1 MFNSS
6 PSLADIAAVTGGGGG
21 SRDGGFGGDGWW
33 ALIILLALFGG
44 FGNRGFGGGGGGGMG
59 GGCCGDSCATQAD
72 VRAAV
77 DQQTLISKMDQQTY
91 GIADLGYAI
100 QGQVHGVTDAVTQT
114 GFGLQNAITS
124 ASFASMQGTNQLSR
138 ELAECCCEN
147 RAAIAQ
153 VRYDM
158 ATQTCDLG
166 HRIDGV
172 ADRIHEELTAIR
184 MEQKNERI
192 AELTQKLGMADLAA
206 SQAAQ
211 NAYLLNQL
219 RPCPTPAYVV
229 PNPNCCYSTQS
240 AGCGGGY
247 TF

>member
-1 MFNSS
+1 MFTNG
-6 PSLADIAAVTGGGGG
+6 PSLADIAAVTGGN
-21 SRDGGFGGDGWW
+21 RDNGGFGGDGWW
-33 ALIILLALFGG
+33 AIIILLALFGG
-44 FGNRGFGGGGGGGMG
+44 FGNRGFGGFGGAG
-59 GGCCGDSCATQAD
+59 GGCCGDGCATQAD

-124 ASFASMQGTNQLSR
+124 AAFANQTGMNQLSR

-147 RAAIAQ
+147 RAALAQ

-158 ATQTCDLG
+158 ATQNCELG
-166 HRIDGV
+166 HRIDAVG
-172 ADRIHEELTAIR
+172 DRIAGEITAYR

-192 AELTQKLGMADLAA
+192 AELTQQLNAANLAA
-206 SQAAQ
+206 SQVAQ
-211 NAYLLNQL
+211 NQYLVSQL
-219 RPCPTPAYVV
+219 KPCPTPAYVV
-229 PNPNCCYSTQS
+229 PNPNCCYGTQTV
-240 AGCGGGY
+240 GCGTVG
-247 TF
+247 F

>member
-6 PSLADIAAVTGGGGG
+6 PSLADIAAVTGNE
-21 SRDGGFGGDGWW
+21 RGGFGGGDGWW
-33 ALIILLALFGG
+33 VIIILLALFGG
-44 FGNRGFGGGGGGGMG
+44 FGNRGGAFGVGG
-59 GGCCGDSCATQAD
+59 CGDSCATQAD

-124 ASFASMQGTNQLSR
+124 AAFANQTGMNQLSR

-158 ATQTCDLG
+158 ATQACELG

-172 ADRIHEELTAIR
+172 GDRLTAELTAIR

-192 AELTQKLGMADLAA
+192 AELTQKLNMADLAA

-211 NAYLLNQL
+211 NAYLINQL
-219 RPCPTPAYVV
+219 KPCPSPAYIVA
-229 PNPNCCYSTQS
+229 NPNCCYTTN
-240 AGCGGGY
+240 GCGGY
-247 TF
+247 

>member
-6 PSLADIAAVTGGGGG
+6 PSLADIAAVTGGE
-21 SRDGGFGGDGWW
+21 RDGGFGGDGWW
-33 ALIILLALFGG
+33 AIIILLALFGG
-44 FGNRGFGGGGGGGMG
+44 FGNRGGVGGGGGYGEG
-59 GGCCGDSCATQAD
+59 CATQSD

-77 DQQTLISKMDQQTY
+77 DQQTLVSKMDQQTY

-124 ASFASMQGTNQLSR
+124 AAFANQTGMSQLSR
-138 ELAECCCEN
+138 ELADCCCEN

-158 ATQTCDLG
+158 ATQACDLG

-172 ADRIHEELTAIR
+172 GDRIHEELTQLRI
-184 MEQKNERI
+184 EQKNERI
-192 AELTQKLGMADLAA
+192 AELTQQLNAANLAA
-206 SQAAQ
+206 SQVAQ
-211 NAYLLNQL
+211 NQYLIGQL
-219 RPCPTPAYVV
+219 KPCPSPAYVV
-229 PNPNCCYSTQS
+229 PNPNCCYGTQS
-240 AGCGGGY
+240 VSCGSYGY
-247 TF
+247 

>member
-6 PSLADIAAVTGGGGG
+6 PSLADIAAVTGNRG
-21 SRDGGFGGDGWW
+21 GGFGDGGSDWW
-33 ALIILLALFGG
+33 AIIILLALFGG
-44 FGNRGFGGGGGGGMG
+44 FGNRGGAYGG
-59 GGCCGDSCATQAD
+59 GDSCATQAD

-100 QGQVHGVTDAVTQT
+100 QGQIHGVTDAVTQT
-114 GFGLQNAITS
+114 GFGLQNAVTS
-124 ASFASMQGTNQLSR
+124 AAFANQTGMGQLSR
-138 ELAECCCEN
+138 ELADCCCEN

-158 ATQTCDLG
+158 AAQACDLG
-166 HRIDGV
+166 HKIDGV
-172 ADRIHEELTAIR
+172 GDRITAELTALR

-192 AELTQKLGMADLAA
+192 AELERKLTRADLAA

-211 NAYLLNQL
+211 NAYLVNQL
-219 RPCPTPAYVV
+219 QPCPVPAYVV
-229 PNPNCCYSTQS
+229 PNPSCCTTAYG
-240 AGCGGGY
+240 GCNGY
-247 TF
+247 